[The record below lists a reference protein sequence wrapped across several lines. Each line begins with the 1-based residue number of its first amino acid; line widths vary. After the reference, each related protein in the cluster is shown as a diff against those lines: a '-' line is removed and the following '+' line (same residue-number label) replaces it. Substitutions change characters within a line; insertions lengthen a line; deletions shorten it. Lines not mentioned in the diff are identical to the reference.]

1 MVLQKG
7 DRMSKVIKDGDF
19 TLIKVPSKD
28 LASLVRFVA
37 HAIEK
42 DQDKVLDLSYKIV
55 RDDLTKQ
62 DHYVEE
68 LSAVLDVEDWW
79 IVLDGAESLQ
89 LCDELAET
97 IYDEPA
103 EGFGPALKKQKERH
117 LRIVKICVDCQK
129 AFVKGE
135 SHDCVVK

>member
-1 MVLQKG
+1 MP
-7 DRMSKVIKDGDF
+7 KVTKDGDF
-19 TLIKVPSKD
+19 TLIKVPTKD
-28 LASLVRFVA
+28 LSSLIRFVA

-42 DQDKVLDLSYKIV
+42 DQEKVLDLSYKIV

-68 LSAVLDVEDWW
+68 LAIVLDIEDWW
-79 IVLDGAESLQ
+79 IVLDGPESLE
-89 LCDELAET
+89 LCDELAES
-97 IYDEPA
+97 IYEEPA
-103 EGFGPALKKQKERH
+103 QGFGPTLKQKERH
-117 LRIVKICVDCQK
+117 LRIVKICVECQK

>member
-1 MVLQKG
+1 MP
-7 DRMSKVIKDGDF
+7 KVTKDGDF
-19 TLIKVPSKD
+19 TLIKVPTKD
-28 LASLVRFVA
+28 LSSLVRFVA

-42 DQDKVLDLSYKIV
+42 DQEKVLDLSYKIV

-68 LSAVLDVEDWW
+68 LGAVLDIEDWW
-79 IVLDGAESLQ
+79 IVLDGPESLE
-89 LCDELAET
+89 LCDELAES
-97 IYDEPA
+97 IYEEPA
-103 EGFGPALKKQKERH
+103 EGFGPALKKEKERH
-117 LRIVKICVDCQK
+117 LRIVKICVECQK

>member
-1 MVLQKG
+1 MP
-7 DRMSKVIKDGDF
+7 KVTKDGDF
-19 TLIKVPSKD
+19 TLIKVPTKD
-28 LASLVRFVA
+28 LSSLIRFVA

-42 DQDKVLDLSYKIV
+42 DQEKVLDLSYKIV

-68 LSAVLDVEDWW
+68 LAVVLDIEDWW
-79 IVLDGAESLQ
+79 IVLDGPESLE
-89 LCDELAET
+89 LCDELAES
-97 IYDEPA
+97 IYEEPA
-103 EGFGPALKKQKERH
+103 QGFGPTLKQKERH
-117 LRIVKICVDCQK
+117 LRIVKICVECQK

>member
-1 MVLQKG
+1 MP
-7 DRMSKVIKDGDF
+7 KVTKDGDF
-19 TLIKVPSKD
+19 TLIKVPTKD
-28 LASLVRFVA
+28 LSSLIRFVA

-42 DQDKVLDLSYKIV
+42 DQEKVLDLSYKIV

-68 LSAVLDVEDWW
+68 LAVVLDIEDWW
-79 IVLDGAESLQ
+79 IVLDGPESLE
-89 LCDELAET
+89 LCDELAES
-97 IYDEPA
+97 IYEEPA
-103 EGFGPALKKQKERH
+103 EGFGPTLKQKERH
-117 LRIVKICVDCQK
+117 LRIVKICVECQK

>member
-1 MVLQKG
+1 MP
-7 DRMSKVIKDGDF
+7 KVTKDGDF
-19 TLIKVPSKD
+19 TLIKVPNKD
-28 LASLVRFVA
+28 LASLIRFVA

-42 DQDKVLDLSYKIV
+42 DQEKVLDLSYKIV

-68 LSAVLDVEDWW
+68 LAAVLDIEDWW
-79 IVLDGAESLQ
+79 IVLDGPESLE
-89 LCDELAET
+89 LCDELAES
-97 IYDEPA
+97 IYEEPA
-103 EGFGPALKKQKERH
+103 QGFGPTLKQKERH
-117 LRIVKICVDCQK
+117 LRIVKICVACQK

>member
-1 MVLQKG
+1 MVSQKG
-7 DRMSKVIKDGDF
+7 DRMSEVIKDGDF
-19 TLIKVPSKD
+19 TLIKVPKKD

-37 HAIEK
+37 HAVEK
-42 DQDKVLDLSYKIV
+42 DQEKVLDLSYKIV
-55 RDDLTKQ
+55 RDDLIKQ
-62 DHYVEE
+62 DDYVAE
-68 LSAVLDVEDWW
+68 LSAVLDIEDWW

-117 LRIVKICVDCQK
+117 LRIVKICVECQK

>member
-1 MVLQKG
+1 MP
-7 DRMSKVIKDGDF
+7 KVTKDGDF
-19 TLIKVPSKD
+19 TLIKVPTKD
-28 LASLVRFVA
+28 LSSLVRFVA

-42 DQDKVLDLSYKIV
+42 DQEKVFDLSYKIV

-68 LSAVLDVEDWW
+68 LGAVLDIEDWW
-79 IVLDGAESLQ
+79 IVLDGPESLE
-89 LCDELAET
+89 LCDELAES
-97 IYDEPA
+97 IYEEPA
-103 EGFGPALKKQKERH
+103 ESFGPALKKQKERH